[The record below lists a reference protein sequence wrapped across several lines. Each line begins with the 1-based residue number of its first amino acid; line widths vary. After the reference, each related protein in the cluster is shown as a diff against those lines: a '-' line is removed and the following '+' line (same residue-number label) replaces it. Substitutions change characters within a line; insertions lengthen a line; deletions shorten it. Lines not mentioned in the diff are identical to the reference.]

1 MNELPFT
8 VVRRVIAG
16 LDLADQLGLLLCS
29 RRLKGFLDEG
39 VITTIRSSRIPLT
52 DEILR
57 HRWFTNLRELN
68 VRRRWEVT
76 DLNHLSCLR
85 VLNISQGC
93 GVGDL
98 GIKECLHLEKL
109 DANGNP
115 RITDVNHLSYLRVL
129 DVSWGC
135 GVGDLGI
142 KECIRL
148 EKLDAHGNPR
158 ITDLNHLSY
167 HTLTQE
173 IVDKEGLPPAVA
185 LTTFL
190 EAISSVDPIV
200 AFNDFHADALRAE
213 LRRHLPKSSLKGVVT
228 LQRRWMSL
236 AEMVGRPVKTPLE
249 KLLATQQLY
258 PIPSQRRI
266 PRLPFSD
273 ESVVQ

>member
-1 MNELPFT
+1 MACVFN
-8 VVRRVIAG
+8 VVTDGVPPVGTRSFENVRVLQINW
-16 LDLADQLGLLLCS
+16 
-29 RRLKGFLDEG
+29 
-39 VITTIRSSRIPLT
+39 IIN
-52 DEILR
+52 DEITSVIL
-57 HRWFTNLRELN
+57 H
-68 VRRRWEVT
+68 
-76 DLNHLSCLR
+76 HA
-85 VLNISQGC
+85 NIVPS
-93 GVGDL
+93 
-98 GIKECLHLEKL
+98 
-109 DANGNP
+109 
-115 RITDVNHLSYLRVL
+115 
-129 DVSWGC
+129 
-135 GVGDLGI
+135 
-142 KECIRL
+142 
-148 EKLDAHGNPR
+148 
-158 ITDLNHLSY
+158 SY